1 MPGTVGFLFCL
12 RRGMGGVVLFA
23 KIVGVC
29 GFIGLF
35 LAAAGMFGVVA
46 RTVAQR
52 TSEIGIRIALGA
64 KRGDVPRVIAG
75 SGARMPLIDAV
86 GGLVGVFVLNP
97 VLIAANPA
105 ASLSAPITDW
115 RTLLTL
121 AIALF
126 AMALLASYLPS
137 RRATKVDPIQALR
150 VE

>member
-1 MPGTVGFLFCL
+1 
-12 RRGMGGVVLFA
+12 
-23 KIVGVC
+23 
-29 GFIGLF
+29 
-35 LAAAGMFGVVA
+35 
-46 RTVAQR
+46 
-52 TSEIGIRIALGA
+52 
-64 KRGDVPRVIAG
+64 
-75 SGARMPLIDAV
+75 MPLIDAV

-105 ASLSAPITDW
+105 ASLSAPITGW